1 MRGKFLQSILT
12 GLLLFGLTAGIFLYT
27 AGYRIGKDKNTNH
40 VDITQTGMINVKSS
54 PDGANVYLNG
64 ELKTATNGAISSLT
78 PGTYSLRI
86 LKNGFVAWEK
96 DIEVFSQLV
105 TDITAILVSQSPRL
119 EPLTN
124 TGARQPT
131 ISPTLS
137 KLAFFTKDGDTPG
150 VWVIPLT
157 GETLNLFRSSAYVVL
172 EDAPGR
178 IYSNGISIEWSPD
191 EDELLVQGENEGFY
205 LVTLQNDSVISA
217 ANPDLI
223 RKNWTNETTK
233 KRLDFIE
240 KLDIPD
246 GLREIAVAPDTVWAP
261 DGKKFLYRVTAG
273 NNIEYHV
280 FNMEKPIPV
289 GEKVEN
295 VAFSIDKN
303 AKQPAVSWYADS
315 FHLILVEAD
324 KEIATRGMVS
334 LVRID
339 GTNKVEVFNNNLY
352 SDQVF
357 SAPGGDKLIL
367 LTSFKSEGQTD
378 LYTVGIR

>member
-273 NNIEYHV
+273 NTIEYHV

-315 FHLILVEAD
+315 FHLILVETD
-324 KEIATRGMVS
+324 KEVATRGMVS

-352 SDQVF
+352 SDKVF

>member
-105 TDITAILVSQSPRL
+105 TDMTAVLVSQSPRL

-315 FHLILVEAD
+315 FHLILVETD
-324 KEIATRGMVS
+324 KEVATRGMVS

>member
-27 AGYRIGKDKNTNH
+27 AGYRIGKNKNTNH

-105 TDITAILVSQSPRL
+105 TDMTAVLVSQSPRL

-137 KLAFFTKDGDTPG
+137 KLAFFTKDGDSPG

-233 KRLDFIE
+233 KSLAFI
-240 KLDIPD
+240 
-246 GLREIAVAPDTVWAP
+246 
-261 DGKKFLYRVTAG
+261 
-273 NNIEYHV
+273 
-280 FNMEKPIPV
+280 
-289 GEKVEN
+289 
-295 VAFSIDKN
+295 
-303 AKQPAVSWYADS
+303 
-315 FHLILVEAD
+315 
-324 KEIATRGMVS
+324 
-334 LVRID
+334 
-339 GTNKVEVFNNNLY
+339 
-352 SDQVF
+352 
-357 SAPGGDKLIL
+357 
-367 LTSFKSEGQTD
+367 
-378 LYTVGIR
+378 

>member
-105 TDITAILVSQSPRL
+105 TDITAVLVSQSPRL

-137 KLAFFTKDGDTPG
+137 KLAFFTKDGDSPG

-324 KEIATRGMVS
+324 KEVATRGMVS